1 MDKKDYTLS
10 EVIDFVTNGRDPS
23 NVDIDEEET
32 VILPPFERAEVET
45 DCDSDISVDE
55 NEGLAHHMP
64 CHLLT
69 APCSTNTVKH
79 NLDES
84 NQTSD
89 DESYEQLPK
98 RQKQNK
104 KERKWK
110 KADTDS
116 ADDIADPNGLPAE
129 LSDSIKTLFDAFW
142 NIYSDDLLDIIT
154 TQTNIYANQHK
165 GLNSPATSEEIK
177 VVISILLLS
186 GYFRVPYRELYWSTS
201 PDTDNESVSKAISR
215 NHFREIFRNLHIR
228 DNTDIDDVRYYKVR
242 TLFDILNTNFKR
254 FVSATNFSVDEIM
267 IP

>member
-1 MDKKDYTLS
+1 MSNIL
-10 EVIDFVTNGRDPS
+10 RD
-23 NVDIDEEET
+23 
-32 VILPPFERAEVET
+32 R
-45 DCDSDISVDE
+45 
-55 NEGLAHHMP
+55 
-64 CHLLT
+64 
-69 APCSTNTVKH
+69 
-79 NLDES
+79 
-84 NQTSD
+84 
-89 DESYEQLPK
+89 
-98 RQKQNK
+98 
-104 KERKWK
+104 K
-110 KADTDS
+110 KARK
-116 ADDIADPNGLPAE
+116 NGNGKKAELPTE
-129 LSDSIKTLFDAFW
+129 LSDSIKKPFDVW

-177 VVISILLLS
+177 VVISISLLS